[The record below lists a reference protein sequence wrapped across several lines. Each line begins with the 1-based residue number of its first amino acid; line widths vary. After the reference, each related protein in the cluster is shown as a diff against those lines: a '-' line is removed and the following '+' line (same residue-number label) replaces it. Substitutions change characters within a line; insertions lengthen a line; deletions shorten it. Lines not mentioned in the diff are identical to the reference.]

1 MTKYIFIVIII
12 SISFS
17 QEMPGEP
24 AISWMPTEYDLI
36 DENITFTLSWDMW
49 WGVNGGH
56 WRLYENSNNI
66 YENSLISDSP
76 NSQHDEVVITL
87 FSEGDYQ
94 YIVQL
99 CNGTGES
106 EICSE
111 SNPIIITININGNSN
126 DDEQDDDSGNSD
138 LYFDKNIIG
147 YYTSWSIYARNYEV
161 ADIPVE
167 KVNVINYAFAN
178 INPNTGTIVLGDPYA
193 DIDKFYS
200 GDCWEEGCLRG
211 NFNQLQILKQNY
223 PHLRT
228 LISIGGWTWSTYFS
242 DIAMTEESREIF
254 AQSCVDFIVE
264 YGFNGVDLD
273 WEYPVEGGLEGNH
286 NSSLDKQNFTLLLQ
300 KIRELLDLQSNI
312 DGNDYLLT
320 VATTASSI
328 YVENIEV
335 EFIHQYLDWINLMS
349 YDLHGPWGGESN
361 AVTNF
366 NSSLYAISDDPSPY
380 PINEDFNLD
389 ASVQLYIDLG
399 VPREK
404 LNAGLAFYGRSF
416 AGVQDENNGLF
427 ASYTGVPVIGT
438 WEDGVF
444 DYWDLDSNYI
454 NMNGYVSYWHSEGKV
469 PWLYNPSTQIMISYD
484 DETSIAEKASY
495 ILAEDIGGV
504 MFWEFSS
511 DKFSHL
517 LNVVDYVFNQDPS
530 NNIIGDLNNDE
541 TINVL
546 DVVILVEYIL
556 SPATVELNGADIND
570 DSNVNV
576 LDVIQLVNIILN
588 N

>member
-1 MTKYIFIVIII
+1 MIKCTLIVIL
-12 SISFS
+12 ISFSIS

-24 AISWMPTEYDLI
+24 TISWMPTEYNLI
-36 DENITFTLSWDMW
+36 DENVTFSISWNMW
-49 WGVNGGH
+49 WGENGDH

-66 YENSLISDSP
+66 YEDSLISDSP
-76 NSQHDEVVITL
+76 NSQNAEVDITL
-87 FSEGDYQ
+87 VSEGDYQ

-99 CNGTGES
+99 CNGIGES
-106 EICSE
+106 EICNE
-111 SNPIIITININGNSN
+111 SNPITITINNNSGDNN
-126 DDEQDDDSGNSD
+126 DDEEDDSEYTD

-161 ADIPVE
+161 ADIPAE

-178 INPNTGTIVLGDPYA
+178 INPNTGTIILGDPYA
-193 DIDKFYS
+193 DIDKFYP
-200 GDCWEEGCLRG
+200 GDCWDEGCLRG
-211 NFNQLQILKQNY
+211 NFHQLQILKQNY
-223 PHLRT
+223 SHLRT
-228 LISIGGWTWSTYFS
+228 LISVGGWTWSTYFS
-242 DIAMTEESREIF
+242 AVAMTEESREIF

-264 YGFNGVDLD
+264 YGFDGIDID
-273 WEYPVEGGLEGNH
+273 WEYPVEGGLDGNH
-286 NSSLDKQNFTLLLQ
+286 NSSLDKENFTLLLE
-300 KIRELLDLQSNI
+300 KIRELLDLQSSI

-335 EFIHQYLDWINLMS
+335 ELIHEYLDWINLMS

-389 ASVQLYIDLG
+389 ACVQLYIDLG

-416 AGVQDENNGLF
+416 AGVPNENNGLF
-427 ASYTGVPVIGT
+427 ALYTGVPGIGT
-438 WEDGVF
+438 WENGVF
-444 DYWDLDSNYI
+444 DYLDLDSNYI
-454 NMNGYVSYWHSEGKV
+454 NMNGYVSYWHPEGKV

-484 DETSIAEKASY
+484 DEASIEEKASY
-495 ILAEDIGGV
+495 ILSEDIGGV

-511 DKFSHL
+511 DKFSDL
-517 LNVVDYVFNQDPS
+517 LNVVDSVLNHESSD
-530 NNIIGDLNNDE
+530 NIVGDFNNDE
-541 TINVL
+541 ALNIL
-546 DVVILVEYIL
+546 DVIILVNHIL
-556 SPATVELNGADIND
+556 SPATVELDGADINSD
-570 DSNVNV
+570 GNINI
-576 LDVIQLVNIILN
+576 LDIVQLVNIILN
-588 N
+588 

>member
-1 MTKYIFIVIII
+1 MTKYIFIIILI
-12 SISFS
+12 SLSIS
-17 QEMPGEP
+17 QEIPGEP
-24 AISWMPTEYDLI
+24 TISWMPTEYDLI
-36 DENITFTLSWDMW
+36 DESINLTLSWNMW
-49 WGVNGGH
+49 WGENGDH

-66 YENSLISDSP
+66 YEAPLISDSP
-76 NSQHDEVVITL
+76 NSQNDEVNIIL
-87 FSEGDYQ
+87 SSSGDYQ

-99 CNGTGES
+99 CNGIGES
-106 EICSE
+106 EICNE
-111 SNPIIITININGNSN
+111 SNPVTITIYN
-126 DDEQDDDSGNSD
+126 DDEDNDSGNSD

-161 ADIPVE
+161 ADIPAD
-167 KVNVINYAFAN
+167 KINVINYAFAN
-178 INPNTGTIVLGDPYA
+178 INPNTGTISLGDPYA

-200 GDCWEEGCLRG
+200 GDCWDEGCLRG
-211 NFNQLQILKQNY
+211 NFHQLQILKQNY
-223 PHLRT
+223 PHLKT
-228 LISIGGWTWSTYFS
+228 LISVGGWTWSTYFS
-242 DIAMTEESREIF
+242 DVAMTEESREIF

-264 YGFNGVDLD
+264 YGFDGIDID
-273 WEYPVEGGLEGNH
+273 WEYPVEGGLAGNH

-300 KIRELLDLQSNI
+300 KIRELLDFQSSI

-335 EFIHQYLDWINLMS
+335 NLIHNYLDWINLMS

-416 AGVQDENNGLF
+416 AGVPDENNGLF
-427 ASYTGVPVIGT
+427 VPYTGVPGIGT
-438 WEDGVF
+438 WENGVF
-444 DYWDLDSNYI
+444 DYWDLESNYI
-454 NMNGYVSYWHSEGKV
+454 NINGYVSYWHPEGKV

-484 DETSIAEKASY
+484 DEESIAEKASY
-495 ILAEDIGGV
+495 IISEDIGGA

-517 LNVVDYVFNQDPS
+517 LNIINYVFNQESFD
-530 NNIIGDLNNDE
+530 NIIGDFNNDE
-541 TINVL
+541 IINVL
-546 DVVILVEYIL
+546 DVIILVEYIL
-556 SPATVELNGADIND
+556 SPEAIELDGADIND
-570 DSNVNV
+570 DGNV
-576 LDVIQLVNIILN
+576 DVIDIVLLVDLILN
-588 N
+588 

>member
-1 MTKYIFIVIII
+1 MTKYIFIVILI
-12 SISFS
+12 SFSFS
-17 QEMPGEP
+17 QEMPSEP
-24 AISWMPTEYDLI
+24 TISWMPTEYDLI

-49 WGVNGGH
+49 WGENGDH

-66 YENSLISDSP
+66 YEDSLISDSP
-76 NSQHDEVVITL
+76 NSQNDEVIITL
-87 FSEGDYQ
+87 FSVGDYQ

-99 CNGTGES
+99 CNGIDET
-106 EICSE
+106 EICNE
-111 SNPIIITININGNSN
+111 SAPVIITINSNGGSN
-126 DDEQDDDSGNSD
+126 DDEQDDNHGNSD

-161 ADIPVE
+161 FDIPVE
-167 KVNVINYAFAN
+167 KINVINYAFAN
-178 INPNTGTIVLGDPYA
+178 IDPNSGTIVLGDPYA
-193 DIDKFYS
+193 DIDKFYP
-200 GDCWEEGCLRG
+200 GDCWDEDCLRG
-211 NFNQLQILKQNY
+211 NFHQLQILKQNN

-228 LISIGGWTWSTYFS
+228 LISVGGWTWSTYFS
-242 DIAMTEESREIF
+242 DVAMTEESREVF
-254 AQSCVDFIVE
+254 AQSCVDFILE
-264 YGFNGVDLD
+264 YGFDGIDID

-300 KIRELLDLQSNI
+300 KIRELLDLQSSI
-312 DGNDYLLT
+312 DGNNYLLT

-335 EFIHQYLDWINLMS
+335 DLIHEYLDWINLMS

-416 AGVQDENNGLF
+416 AGVPDENNGLF
-427 ASYTGVPVIGT
+427 APYTSVPGIGT
-438 WEDGVF
+438 WENGVF
-444 DYWDLDSNYI
+444 DYWDLNSNYI

-495 ILAEDIGGV
+495 ILSEDIGGV

-517 LNVVDYVFNQDPS
+517 LNVVEYVFNQEFS
-530 NNIIGDLNNDE
+530 NNMIGDLNNDE
-541 TINVL
+541 TINIL

-556 SPATVELNGADIND
+556 SPAAIELDGADIND
-570 DSNVNV
+570 DGNVNV
-576 LDVIQLVNIILN
+576 IDVVLLVDLILN
-588 N
+588 

>member
-1 MTKYIFIVIII
+1 MIKYTFIAIL
-12 SISFS
+12 ISFSIS

-24 AISWMPTEYDLI
+24 TISWMPTEYDLI
-36 DENITFTLSWDMW
+36 DENVTFTLSWDMW
-49 WGVNGGH
+49 WGENGDH

-66 YENSLISDSP
+66 YEDSLISDSP
-76 NSQHDEVVITL
+76 NPQNDEVNITL

-94 YIVQL
+94 YIIQL
-99 CNGTGES
+99 CNGIDEG
-106 EICSE
+106 EICNE
-111 SNPIIITININGNSN
+111 SDPVIITINNNGGSN
-126 DDEQDDDSGNSD
+126 DDDQNDDSGNSD

-161 ADIPVE
+161 ADIPAE

-193 DIDKFYS
+193 DIDKFYP
-200 GDCWEEGCLRG
+200 GDCWDEGCLRG
-211 NFNQLQILKQNY
+211 NFHQLQILKQNY
-223 PHLRT
+223 SHLRT
-228 LISIGGWTWSTYFS
+228 LISVGGWTWSTYFS
-242 DIAMTEESREIF
+242 DVAMTEESREIF

-264 YGFNGVDLD
+264 YGFDGIDID
-273 WEYPVEGGLEGNH
+273 WEYPVEGGLVGNH
-286 NSSLDKQNFTLLLQ
+286 NNSLDKQNFTLLLQ
-300 KIRELLDLQSNI
+300 KIRELLDLQSSI
-312 DGNDYLLT
+312 DGHDYLLT

-335 EFIHQYLDWINLMS
+335 ELIHEYLDWINLMS

-366 NSSLYAISDDPSPY
+366 NSSLYAIADDPSPY

-404 LNAGLAFYGRSF
+404 INAGLAFYGRSF
-416 AGVQDENNGLF
+416 AGVPDENNGLF
-427 ASYTGVPVIGT
+427 VPYTGVPGIGT
-438 WEDGVF
+438 WENGVF
-444 DYWDLDSNYI
+444 DYWDLDNNYI
-454 NMNGYVSYWHSEGKV
+454 NVNGYVSYWHSEGKV

-484 DETSIAEKASY
+484 DEESIAEKASY
-495 ILAEDIGGV
+495 IITEDIGGA

-517 LNVVDYVFNQDPS
+517 LDVVDYVFNQEFPD
-530 NNIIGDLNNDE
+530 NIMGDLNNDE

-546 DVVILVEYIL
+546 DVVILVEHIL
-556 SPATVELNGADIND
+556 SSAAVELDGTDIND
-570 DSNVNV
+570 DGNVNV
-576 LDVIQLVNIILN
+576 IDVVLLVDLILN
-588 N
+588 

>member
-1 MTKYIFIVIII
+1 MYLLIIFTFA
-12 SISFS
+12 FS
-17 QEMPGEP
+17 QDMPGQP
-24 AISWMPTEYDLI
+24 DIAWMPIEYELI
-36 DENITFTLSWDMW
+36 DGNINLVISWDMW
-49 WGVNGGH
+49 WGENGDH

-66 YENSLISDSP
+66 YEASLISDSP
-76 NSQHDEVVITL
+76 NSQNDIANITL
-87 FSEGDYQ
+87 SSAGDYQ

-99 CNGTGES
+99 CNGIGDS
-106 EICSE
+106 EICNGSD
-111 SNPIIITININGNSN
+111 PIIITIHNNDDDGNN
-126 DDEQDDDSGNSD
+126 DDEDGSENSN

-161 ADIPVE
+161 ADIPID

-178 INPNTGTIVLGDPYA
+178 INPNTGVIVLGDPYA
-193 DIDKFYS
+193 DIDKFYL
-200 GDCWEEGCLRG
+200 GDCWDEGCLRG
-211 NFNQLQILKQNY
+211 NFHQLQILKQNY

-228 LISIGGWTWSTYFS
+228 LISVGGWTWSTYFS
-242 DIAMTEESREIF
+242 DVAMTEESREIF
-254 AQSCVDFIVE
+254 AQSCVDFILE
-264 YGFNGVDLD
+264 YDFDGIDID

-300 KIRELLDLQSNI
+300 KIRELLDLQSSI

-335 EFIHQYLDWINLMS
+335 ELIHEYLDWINLMS

-366 NSSLYAISDDPSPY
+366 NSSLYAISEDPSPY

-416 AGVQDENNGLF
+416 SGVSDENNGLF
-427 ASYTGVPVIGT
+427 VPYAGVPGIGT
-438 WEDGVF
+438 WENGVF

-454 NMNGYVSYWHSEGKV
+454 NVNGYVSYWHPEGKV

-484 DETSIAEKASY
+484 DEESIAEKASY
-495 ILAEDIGGV
+495 IIAEDIGGA

-511 DKFSHL
+511 DKFSNL
-517 LNVVDYVFNQDPS
+517 LNAVNYVFNQEFTH
-530 NNIIGDLNNDE
+530 NIIGDLNNDE
-541 TINVL
+541 IINVL
-546 DVVILVEYIL
+546 DVVILVEHIL
-556 SPATVELNGADIND
+556 SPEAVELDNADIND
-570 DSNVNV
+570 DGNVNV
-576 LDVIQLVNIILN
+576 IDIVLLIDLILN
-588 N
+588 

>member
-1 MTKYIFIVIII
+1 MTKYILIIFF
-12 SISFS
+12 ISFSIS

-24 AISWMPTEYDLI
+24 TISWMPTEYDLN
-36 DENITFTLSWDMW
+36 DGNVDFTLSWDMW
-49 WGVNGGH
+49 WGENGDH

-66 YENSLISDSP
+66 YEGSLIPDSP
-76 NSQHDEVVITL
+76 NSQNDQVIITL
-87 FSEGDYQ
+87 LSEGDYQ

-99 CNGTGES
+99 CNGVDES
-106 EICSE
+106 EICNE
-111 SNPIIITININGNSN
+111 SNPVVITVNNNDNSN
-126 DDEQDDDSGNSD
+126 EDEDDSEYSD

-161 ADIPVE
+161 ADIPAE
-167 KVNVINYAFAN
+167 KVSIINYAFAN
-178 INPNTGTIVLGDPYA
+178 INPNTGTIILGDPYA
-193 DIDKFYS
+193 DIDKFYP
-200 GDCWEEGCLRG
+200 GDCWDNDCLRG
-211 NFNQLQILKQNY
+211 NFHQLQILKQNY

-228 LISIGGWTWSTYFS
+228 LISVGGWTWSTYFS
-242 DIAMTEESREIF
+242 DVAMTEESREVF
-254 AQSCVDFIVE
+254 AQSCVDFIIE
-264 YGFNGVDLD
+264 YGFDGIDID
-273 WEYPVEGGLEGNH
+273 WEYPVEGGLAGNH

-300 KIRELLDLQSNI
+300 KIRELLDLQSDI

-335 EFIHQYLDWINLMS
+335 ELIHEYLDWINLMS
-349 YDLHGPWGGESN
+349 YDLHGPWGGENN

-366 NSSLYAISDDPSPY
+366 NSSLYSVSNDPSPY

-416 AGVQDENNGLF
+416 AGVPDENNGLF
-427 ASYTGVPVIGT
+427 VPYTGVPEIGT
-438 WEDGVF
+438 WENGVF
-444 DYWDLDSNYI
+444 DYWDLDNNYI
-454 NMNGYVSYWHSEGKV
+454 NMNGYTSYWHFEGKV

-484 DETSIAEKASY
+484 DEVSIAEKASY
-495 ILAEDIGGV
+495 ILEEDIGGA

-517 LNVVDYVFNQDPS
+517 LNVVDSIFNEEYQNS
-530 NNIIGDLNNDE
+530 IIGDLNNDE
-541 TINVL
+541 VLNIL
-546 DVVILVEYIL
+546 DVVMLIEHIL
-556 SPATVELNGADIND
+556 SPAAIELDGADIND
-570 DSNVNV
+570 DG
-576 LDVIQLVNIILN
+576 DVNIIDVVVLVDLILN
-588 N
+588 

>member
-1 MTKYIFIVIII
+1 
-12 SISFS
+12 
-17 QEMPGEP
+17 
-24 AISWMPTEYDLI
+24 
-36 DENITFTLSWDMW
+36 MW
-49 WGVNGGH
+49 WGENGDH

-66 YENSLISDSP
+66 YEGFLIPDSP
-76 NSQHDEVVITL
+76 NSQNDEVDITL
-87 FSEGDYQ
+87 FYEGDYQ

-99 CNGTGES
+99 CNGIDEN
-106 EICSE
+106 EICNE
-111 SNPIIITININGNSN
+111 SNPVIVTINNNGSNN
-126 DDEQDDDSGNSD
+126 DDEDDSGNSD

-147 YYTSWSIYARNYEV
+147 YYTSWSIYARDYEV
-161 ADIPVE
+161 ADIPVN

-178 INPNTGTIVLGDPYA
+178 INPNTGTITLGDPYA
-193 DIDKFYS
+193 DIDKFYP
-200 GDCWEEGCLRG
+200 GDCWDEGCLRG
-211 NFNQLQILKQNY
+211 NFHQLQILKQNN

-228 LISIGGWTWSTYFS
+228 LISVGGWTWSTYFS
-242 DIAMTEESREIF
+242 DVSMTEESREIF
-254 AQSCVDFIVE
+254 AQSCIDFILE
-264 YGFNGVDLD
+264 YGFDGIDID

-300 KIRELLDLQSNI
+300 KIRELLDLQSSI
-312 DGNDYLLT
+312 DDNDYLLT

-335 EFIHQYLDWINLMS
+335 ELIHEYLDWINLMS
-349 YDLHGPWGGESN
+349 YDLHGPWGGENN

-366 NSSLYAISDDPSPY
+366 NSSLYAISEDPSPY

-416 AGVQDENNGLF
+416 AGVPNENNGLF
-427 ASYTGVPVIGT
+427 VPYTGVPGIGT
-438 WEDGVF
+438 WENGVF
-444 DYWDLDSNYI
+444 DYWDLHSNYI
-454 NMNGYVSYWHSEGKV
+454 NVNGYVSYWHSEGKV

-484 DETSIAEKASY
+484 DEASIAEKATY
-495 ILAEDIGGV
+495 IITEDIGGA

-517 LNVVDYVFNQDPS
+517 LNVVDYIFNQESSD
-530 NNIIGDLNNDE
+530 NIIGDLNNDD

-556 SPATVELNGADIND
+556 DPAAVELDGADIND
-570 DSNVNV
+570 DSSVNV
-576 LDVIQLVNIILN
+576 IDVVLLVDLILN
-588 N
+588 

>member
-1 MTKYIFIVIII
+1 MIKYTFIAIL
-12 SISFS
+12 ISFSIS

-24 AISWMPTEYDLI
+24 TISWMPTEYDLI
-36 DENITFTLSWDMW
+36 DGNVTFTLSWDMW
-49 WGVNGGH
+49 WGENGDH

-66 YENSLISDSP
+66 YEDSLISDSP
-76 NSQHDEVVITL
+76 NSQNDEANITL
-87 FSEGDYQ
+87 FSAGDYQ

-99 CNGTGES
+99 CNGIGES
-106 EICSE
+106 EICNE
-111 SNPIIITININGNSN
+111 SDPVIITINNNGGSN
-126 DDEQDDDSGNSD
+126 DDDQNDDSENSD

-161 ADIPVE
+161 ADIPAE

-193 DIDKFYS
+193 DIDKFYP
-200 GDCWEEGCLRG
+200 GDCWDEGCLRG
-211 NFNQLQILKQNY
+211 NFHQLQILKQNY
-223 PHLRT
+223 SHLRT
-228 LISIGGWTWSTYFS
+228 LISVGGWTWSTYFS
-242 DIAMTEESREIF
+242 DVAMTEESREIF

-264 YGFNGVDLD
+264 YGFDGIDID

-286 NSSLDKQNFTLLLQ
+286 NNSLDKQNFTLLLQ
-300 KIRELLDLQSNI
+300 KIRELLDLQSSI
-312 DGNDYLLT
+312 DGHDYLLT

-335 EFIHQYLDWINLMS
+335 ELIHEYLDWINLMS

-366 NSSLYAISDDPSPY
+366 NSSLYAIADDPSPY

-404 LNAGLAFYGRSF
+404 INAGLAFYGRSF
-416 AGVQDENNGLF
+416 AGVPDENNGLF
-427 ASYTGVPVIGT
+427 VPYTGVPGIGT
-438 WEDGVF
+438 WENGVF
-444 DYWDLDSNYI
+444 DYWDLDNNYI
-454 NMNGYVSYWHSEGKV
+454 NVNGYVSYWHSEGKV

-484 DETSIAEKASY
+484 DEESIAEKASY
-495 ILAEDIGGV
+495 IITEDIGGA

-517 LNVVDYVFNQDPS
+517 LNVVDYIFNQESFD
-530 NNIIGDLNNDE
+530 NIIGDLNNDE

-546 DVVILVEYIL
+546 DIVILVEHIL
-556 SPATVELNGADIND
+556 SPAAVELDGADIND
-570 DSNVNV
+570 DGNVNV
-576 LDVIQLVNIILN
+576 IDVVLLVDLILN
-588 N
+588 

>member
-1 MTKYIFIVIII
+1 MTKYIFIVILI

-36 DENITFTLSWDMW
+36 DGSATFNLSWNMW
-49 WGVNGGH
+49 WGVNGDY

-66 YENSLISDSP
+66 YENYLISDSP
-76 NSQHDEVVITL
+76 NSQNDDVDITL
-87 FSEGDYQ
+87 FSSGDYE

-99 CNGTGES
+99 CNGVDEN
-106 EICSE
+106 EVCNE
-111 SNPIIITININGNSN
+111 SNPIIITINNNGNSN
-126 DDEQDDDSGNSD
+126 DDEQGDDSGNSN

-161 ADIPVE
+161 ADIPAE
-167 KVNVINYAFAN
+167 KINVINYAFAN
-178 INPNTGTIVLGDPYA
+178 IDPNTGTIVLGDPYA
-193 DIDKFYS
+193 DIDKFYP
-200 GDCWEEGCLRG
+200 GDCWDQNCLRG
-211 NFNQLQILKQNY
+211 NFHQLQILKQNY

-242 DIAMTEESREIF
+242 DVAMTEESREVF

-264 YGFNGVDLD
+264 YGFDGIDID

-335 EFIHQYLDWINLMS
+335 ELIHQYLDWINLMS

-416 AGVQDENNGLF
+416 AGVLDENNGLF
-427 ASYTGVPVIGT
+427 VPYTGVPGIGT
-438 WEDGVF
+438 WENGVF

-469 PWLYNPSTQIMISYD
+469 PWLYNPFTQIMISYD
-484 DETSIAEKASY
+484 DEISIAEKASY
-495 ILAEDIGGV
+495 ILEEDIGGA

-517 LNVVDYVFNQDPS
+517 LNVVDYVFNQESFD
-530 NNIIGDLNNDE
+530 NMIGDLNNDE
-541 TINVL
+541 IINVL
-546 DVVILVEYIL
+546 DVVILVEHIL
-556 SPATVELNGADIND
+556 SPAAVELDGADVND
-570 DSNVNV
+570 DGNVNV
-576 LDVIQLVNIILN
+576 IDVILLVDLILN
-588 N
+588 